1 MESLE
6 VAGNKNIFKDIK
18 TNKKHILDIIECY
31 EDSPIYFEY
40 LKKFE
45 DIEPLFY
52 ELANISYDFEI
63 EEKTFFDC
71 SHMIYCGIT
80 LGKKVTKYI
89 EELFKCGEYSDAIIL
104 NAVCDDFLMQASC
117 RLKDFLQKYCYDK
130 KINVV
135 KCYTPHKDIDAY
147 YMENIVKKLKK
158 LQLTLNK
165 AYVVEPTKTLLFLI
179 SADETKCGDIRQSCD
194 NCTPNCKWK
203 SISR

>member
-6 VAGNKNIFKDIK
+6 VAENKNILKNIK
-18 TNKKHILDIIECY
+18 VSKKHILDILECC

-52 ELANISYDFEI
+52 ELANVSYDFKI

-71 SHMIYCGIT
+71 SYMIYCGIT
-80 LGKKVTKYI
+80 LDKKVTKCI
-89 EELFKCGEYSDAIIL
+89 EELFKCGKYSDAIIL
-104 NAVCDDFLMQASC
+104 NAICDDFLMQASC

-135 KCYTPHKDIDAY
+135 KCYTPHKDIEAY
-147 YMENIVKKLKK
+147 YMEYIVEKLKK
-158 LQLTLNK
+158 LHLTLNK

-179 SADETKCGDIRQSCD
+179 SADRIKSGDIRQSCD

-203 SISR
+203 PIF